1 MFNQLYLII
10 EENKLKK
17 RFKGN
22 VVTAVLEVLNKE
34 TDVQRLE
41 LIYQT
46 LWRFNDAIKFWDEL
60 IGYTSGDEEWEEYE
74 KDLYSRY
81 WCDRLSAHGRFAAL
95 HNSELQRH

>member
-1 MFNQLYLII
+1 MKQRGKMFNQLYLII

-46 LWRFNDAIKFWDEL
+46 LWRFNDNRIY
-60 IGYTSGDEEWEEYE
+60 IGG
-74 KDLYSRY
+74 
-81 WCDRLSAHGRFAAL
+81 
-95 HNSELQRH
+95 

>member
-81 WCDRLSAHGRFAAL
+81 TDILL
-95 HNSELQRH
+95 NNLQKNYI

>member
-1 MFNQLYLII
+1 MKQRGKMFNQLYLII

-46 LWRFNDAIKFWDEL
+46 LWRFNDAKMCIRDRALNQKGIPTIRGAEKWQDGVIQDLSL
-60 IGYTSGDEEWEEYE
+60 IHIYGKKSG
-74 KDLYSRY
+74 
-81 WCDRLSAHGRFAAL
+81 F
-95 HNSELQRH
+95 

>member
-1 MFNQLYLII
+1 MKQRGKMFNQLYLII

-60 IGYTSGDEEWEEYE
+60 IGYTSGGVKNGKSMKKIYTADTRIY
-74 KDLYSRY
+74 Y
-81 WCDRLSAHGRFAAL
+81 
-95 HNSELQRH
+95 

>member
-46 LWRFNDAIKFWDEL
+46 LWRFISSE
-60 IGYTSGDEEWEEYE
+60 TSA
-74 KDLYSRY
+74 LP
-81 WCDRLSAHGRFAAL
+81 LSALDTVER
-95 HNSELQRH
+95 E

>member
-1 MFNQLYLII
+1 MKQRGKMFNQLYLII

-41 LIYQT
+41 LIYNSV
-46 LWRFNDAIKFWDEL
+46 LIVGLYIGKWYLEFN
-60 IGYTSGDEEWEEYE
+60 
-74 KDLYSRY
+74 
-81 WCDRLSAHGRFAAL
+81 
-95 HNSELQRH
+95 

>member
-1 MFNQLYLII
+1 MKQRGKMFNQLYLII

-46 LWRFNDAIKFWDEL
+46 LWRFNDAIKFWD
-60 IGYTSGDEEWEEYE
+60 
-74 KDLYSRY
+74 DLLLKYDHLFY
-81 WCDRLSAHGRFAAL
+81 L
-95 HNSELQRH
+95 HKHLHDVHQSQLLQE

>member
-1 MFNQLYLII
+1 MKQRGKMFNQLYLII

-60 IGYTSGDEEWEEYE
+60 IGYTSGMKNGKSMKKIFTAGTRIY
-74 KDLYSRY
+74 Y
-81 WCDRLSAHGRFAAL
+81 
-95 HNSELQRH
+95 

>member
-1 MFNQLYLII
+1 MKQRGKMFNQLYLII

-60 IGYTSGDEEWEEYE
+60 IGYTSGGGEEWEEYE

-81 WCDRLSAHGRFAAL
+81 TDILL
-95 HNSELQRH
+95 NNLQKLYF